1 MNNREREI
9 ETKKK
14 KKEVEIGCEVI
25 RVGESKNGF
34 GLVKKVLNKF
44 VLRDN

>member
-9 ETKKK
+9 ETRK

-34 GLVKKVLNKF
+34 GLVKKALNKF